1 MKVTATRAVYV
12 ETTNGKV
19 MLNNGQSTEVDGR
32 RYRGHAFIEAGYLVA
47 EEEPKPKRKPKADPA
62 PEADDAEA
70 DDGEE

>member
-19 MLNNGQSTEVDGR
+19 MLNNGQSAEVDGR

-47 EEEPKPKRKPKADPA
+47 EEEPKPSRKQRQ
-62 PEADDAEA
+62 PETAEEPGQA
-70 DDGEE
+70 AEE